1 MKGVGMIEINRKA
14 RYILGLVAALGLV
27 ACQERGAPE
36 NALSPV
42 FSTSSL
48 SAESDTV
55 VAVFRTNPVGALSAN
70 IGPHKLSIPAG
81 AVCNPLLAG
90 YGASYWNLPCVPALG
105 GVEITAKAWTLPNGH
120 PMVSFSPDLR
130 FAPTAEVVLFLKDKD
145 AGLGQGLTIL
155 YCNESNACIDES
167 INDPSL
173 KTQVDKSGFVSRR
186 IKHFSGYMVA
196 MD

>member
-1 MKGVGMIEINRKA
+1 MIEIHRKA
-14 RYILGLVAALGLV
+14 RFVLGLVAALGLA

-42 FSTSSL
+42 FSTANL
-48 SAESDTV
+48 SADSDTI
-55 VAVFRTNPVGALSAN
+55 VAVFRTNPVGALTAN

-81 AVCNPLLAG
+81 AVCNPVLSG

-105 GVEITAKAWTLPNGH
+105 GIEITAKAWTLPNGH

-130 FAPTAEVVLFLKDKD
+130 FAPTADVLLYMKDKD
-145 AGLGQGLTIL
+145 AALGHALEIL
-155 YCNESNACIDES
+155 YCNDRDVCIDES

-173 KTQVDKSGFVSRR
+173 STQVDKSGFAFRR

>member
-1 MKGVGMIEINRKA
+1 MKGVGMIEIHKKA
-14 RYILGLVAALGLV
+14 RYVLGLVAAFSLV

-42 FSTSSL
+42 FSSASV
-48 SAESDTV
+48 SAENDTV
-55 VAVFRTNPVGALSAN
+55 VSVFRTNPMGALTAN

-81 AVCNPLLAG
+81 AVCNPLLSG
-90 YGASYWNLPCVPALG
+90 YGSSYWNLPCVPALG
-105 GVEITAKAWTLPNGH
+105 GIEITAKAWTLPNGH

-130 FAPTAEVVLFLKDKD
+130 FAPTAEVVLSLKDKD
-145 AGLGQGLTIL
+145 AALGHDLSIL
-155 YCNESNACIDES
+155 YCDNSNSCIDES
-167 INDPSL
+167 VGDPSL
-173 KTQVDKSGFVSRR
+173 TSQVDKSGFVSRR